1 MYRGD
6 LVVECLDLSFETPEI
21 TEAPVKRTLGQTDMY
36 WDTAKP
42 HTEQHLVEDMLSK
55 IETAELGTPS
65 TKASMPSVLH
75 AASAISSENFFSL

>member
-36 WDTAKP
+36 WDTA
-42 HTEQHLVEDMLSK
+42 HRTQNS
-55 IETAELGTPS
+55 I
-65 TKASMPSVLH
+65 
-75 AASAISSENFFSL
+75 